1 MDMKISFTKFLRL
14 AIACTAVVTIS
25 NSIYAAPP
33 TTGSR
38 KGPNILY
45 IFTDDQSRRSVSAYE
60 EAHDWVNTP
69 NIDALAKTG
78 MRCRTCYTGASCQ
91 MSRAMMM
98 TGRLQ
103 HAIRSF
109 DTSRYPACDYDP
121 KIQLFWPSNFRKNGY
136 KTACIGKWHLGEDVG
151 HGRDWDYSVIWD
163 RMGPKKN
170 RSAYYKNTLVRYN
183 GGDRVPLGGYS
194 TDRFTE
200 LAVDYIENKSRKD
213 EKPWFLWLCY
223 GGVHGPY
230 TEADRHKEMYA
241 NAPDTDIPADIFGP
255 RPSKPKHMVN
265 YSKWEKNEN
274 GKPKDFDKRV
284 KKYNR
289 AVAALD
295 EGVGKIIA
303 ALRKSGQLENT
314 LIVYTSDQGFA
325 WGQHG
330 SREKWMGYDAN
341 IAAPLIFSY
350 LGSIKPSQICNE
362 PVTGLDIVRTFHSVA
377 SIQPVIELDGRDMSP
392 LLQDPANQLDDPLLF
407 THTARLYGNKFLN
420 AIKNGDFVGT
430 RRQKRAERVPAYLMM
445 REGSYK
451 YIRHMKKDT
460 IEELY
465 NLDKDPSEFKNLAV
479 NPEYAQLLKRLR
491 KKAMVEIR
499 KKDGE
504 FIDHLPEP
512 KGL

>member
-1 MDMKISFTKFLRL
+1 MGTQISHTKLLRL
-14 AIACTAVVTIS
+14 AIAYIAVVTIS
-25 NSIYAAPP
+25 NSIYAASS
-33 TTGSR
+33 TTGSK

-60 EAHDWVNTP
+60 EAHDWVDTP
-69 NIDALAKTG
+69 NIDALAESG
-78 MRCRTCYTGASCQ
+78 MRFRTCYTGASCQ

-103 HAIRSF
+103 HAIQSF

-121 KIQLFWPSNFRKNGY
+121 KIQSCWPANFRRNGY
-136 KTACIGKWHLGEDVG
+136 QTACIGKWHLGEDVG

-163 RMGPKKN
+163 REGPKKN
-170 RSAYYKNTLVRYN
+170 GGAYYHGTLVRYN
-183 GGDRVPLGGYS
+183 GSERVPLGGYS
-194 TDRFTE
+194 TDRYTE
-200 LAVDYIENKSRKD
+200 LAVDYIENKSKD
-213 EKPWFLWLCY
+213 AGKPWFLWLCY

-230 TEADRHKEMYA
+230 TEADRHQTLYDD
-241 NAPDTDIPADIFGP
+241 APPTDVPADIFGP
-255 RPSKPKHMVN
+255 RLTKPEHLKN
-265 YSKWEKNEN
+265 YSKWKKDAQGN
-274 GKPKDFDKRV
+274 PKGLDKAV

-295 EGVGKIIA
+295 EGVGKVVE

-350 LGSIKPSQICNE
+350 SGKIKPSQVCNE
-362 PVTGLDIVRTFHSVA
+362 PVTGLDIVQTFHKVA
-377 SIQPVIELDGRDMSP
+377 RINPVIELHGRDMSP
-392 LLQDPANQLDDPLLF
+392 ILSNPAKQLEDPLLF
-407 THTARLYGNKFLN
+407 THTARLYGDKFLN
-420 AIKNGDFVGT
+420 VIKCGGFVG
-430 RRQKRAERVPAYLMM
+430 QAEKPAYLMM
-445 REGSYK
+445 REERYK
-451 YIRHMKKDT
+451 YIRHMKKNT

-465 NLDKDPSEFKNLAV
+465 DLDKDPRELTNLAV

-491 KKAMVEIR
+491 EKAVVEIR

-512 KGL
+512 KGQ